1 MNTKKSAVATV
12 LLIVAVVLSFAV
24 GFYLGQ
30 TGDPENTR
38 NEDGVDPVFTR
49 YIHADVITERAGSAV
64 AMNSTNERLR
74 NHELLQN
81 VIDEAVRNPNRSQA
95 GSVRHDAS
103 VDISK
108 EEEENISGVLRGVP
122 YYEKPVRGHYIRH
135 EGEIL
140 NVDITALANSTAT

>member
-1 MNTKKSAVATV
+1 
-12 LLIVAVVLSFAV
+12 VVLSFAV

-30 TGDPENTR
+30 TGSPENVGD
-38 NEDGVDPVFTR
+38 EDGVNPVFAR
-49 YIHADVITERAGSAV
+49 HLHADVITESAGNAV

-81 VIDEAVRNPNRSQA
+81 VVDEAVRNPNRSQA
-95 GSVRHDAS
+95 GSVRYDVS

-108 EEEENISGVLRGVP
+108 EEEENISGVLKRVP
-122 YYEKPVRGHYIRH
+122 YYEKSVRGHYVRH

-140 NVDITALANSTAT
+140 NVDITVFANSTAT